1 MVVGVRMGLVVAVV
15 RPGGDAVAERLLV
28 QMPVDALGWTVQRR
42 KLSAERMEVVNVRN
56 KTCNY

>member
-15 RPGGDAVAERLLV
+15 GPGGDAVAERLLV
-28 QMPVDALGWTVQRR
+28 QMPVDALGWTVQRW